1 MKSQS
6 KINLFLFLFLF
17 PIISLSTFKN
27 ANASLQEQFNAQ
39 TCTFDNAPFQDT
51 KYSDARYCINNNNK
65 RITVIYDDGINA
77 VQEGYL
83 GGSEAYQGWIYEWV
97 INSNKLIQYGCPG
110 NWGRNCSG
118 KVEITVEAIKR

>member
-1 MKSQS
+1 MKSPG

-27 ANASLQEQFNAQ
+27 ANASLQDQFRGQ
-39 TCTFDNAPFQDT
+39 TCTFDNAPFQD
-51 KYSDARYCINNNNK
+51 KEGNARYCINNNSK
-65 RITVIYDDGINA
+65 RITVIWNDGING

-83 GGSEAYQGWIYEWV
+83 GGAEVSDGWIYEWV

-110 NWGRNCSG
+110 NWGRKCSG
-118 KVEITVEAIKR
+118 KVEILTEAIKR